1 MEYKWLLFFDP
12 VNSQL
17 PVPSENAKPLPA
29 HLASKS
35 RTTAENPAK
44 NEPKAD
50 EPFGDPQ
57 SKFVWSEFNTCKP
70 FRNPNQV
77 NVDIIEKRK
86 QLWFYLGGTST
97 EARAQYTENPA
108 VKQNNP
114 EANFLESVRA
124 AKTAIALS
132 FHQRRSYPAPYP
144 AGANMHAASVIR
156 AKSNFHHP
164 INLPKPQAPKERPY
178 NGKYAILDPAPYIY
192 KPKVGN
198 TIDPEAL
205 RNQRAF
211 QQSLV
216 HSFPQ
221 FHNPPGF
228 RAPSASMNN
237 TQPPIN
243 TASRPVNTAPA
254 PANAASR
261 PVHAAPPPMN
271 IVSRPMNTTKAPL
284 SAASRPINS
293 AEAAVN
299 AVSRPMNTAEAAMD
313 AVSRPMNT
321 VTSAMNAVSRTM
333 NTASPA
339 PDHYLSPRASPMAPL
354 TSQPQAPT
362 VSKPTAPSVQQST
375 ASGIPRPTVPRMS
388 QPMAP
393 GISQPPPRKH
403 ANAPPQIVQRV
414 SLDPVEN
421 YVCIIC

>member
-12 VNSQL
+12 LNSQL

-35 RTTAENPAK
+35 RTTAENPAR

-77 NVDIIEKRK
+77 NVDIIEKKK

-108 VKQNNP
+108 VKINNP

-124 AKTAIALS
+124 ATTAIALS

-144 AGANMHAASVIR
+144 AGSNMHAASVIR

-164 INLPKPQAPKERPY
+164 INPPKPQAPKERPY

-216 HSFPQ
+216 HSLPQ
-221 FHNPPGF
+221 FPNPTSF
-228 RAPSASMNN
+228 RAPSAAMNN
-237 TQPPIN
+237 TLSPSN
-243 TASRPVNTAPA
+243 TASRPVNTVPGRM
-254 PANAASR
+254 NAASR
-261 PVHAAPPPMN
+261 YVHAAPPLN
-271 IVSRPMNTTKAPL
+271 AASRPMNTTKAPV
-284 SAASRPINS
+284 SAASHSMNAAP
-293 AEAAVN
+293 APTEAFSHPMKPAPAAIN
-299 AVSRPMNTAEAAMD
+299 AVSRPMDTAL
-313 AVSRPMNT
+313 
-321 VTSAMNAVSRTM
+321 
-333 NTASPA
+333 PA
-339 PDHYLSPRASPMAPL
+339 PIHSSASRAPLMAPL
-354 TSQPQAPT
+354 TSQPQAPI
-362 VSKPTAPSVQQST
+362 VSRPTASSVPPLT
-375 ASGIPRPTVPRMS
+375 APGIPRPTAPRMS
-388 QPMAP
+388 QAIAP
-393 GISQPPPRKH
+393 GISQPPPMKH
-403 ANAPPQIVQRV
+403 LHSSAQTAERV
-414 SLDPVEN
+414 SLAPVKSSVLEI
-421 YVCIIC
+421 YADLK

>member
-44 NEPKAD
+44 NVPKAD

-70 FRNPNQV
+70 FRNPSQV

-124 AKTAIALS
+124 ATTAIALS
-132 FHQRRSYPAPYP
+132 FQQRRSYPP
-144 AGANMHAASVIR
+144 AGTNMHAANVIR
-156 AKSNFHHP
+156 AKSNFHQP
-164 INLPKPQAPKERPY
+164 INPPKPQAPKERPY
-178 NGKYAILDPAPYIY
+178 NGKYAILDPAPYTY
-192 KPKVGN
+192 KPKAGN
-198 TIDPEAL
+198 SIDSEAL

-216 HSFPQ
+216 HSLPQ
-221 FHNPPGF
+221 FPNPSVF

-237 TQPPIN
+237 TLPPIN
-243 TASRPVNTAPA
+243 TASRPVNNAPD
-254 PANAASR
+254 PANAAPR
-261 PVHAAPPPMN
+261 RVHAAPHQM
-271 IVSRPMNTTKAPL
+271 
-284 SAASRPINS
+284 
-293 AEAAVN
+293 N
-299 AVSRPMNTAEAAMD
+299 AVSRPMNTGKAPMSAASRPMNTAKAAMD
-313 AVSRPMNT
+313 AVLRPMNAVPAAINSGSRPMNI
-321 VTSAMNAVSRTM
+321 
-333 NTASPA
+333 ASPA
-339 PDHYLSPRASPMAPL
+339 PIHSLTPRAPPMAPMI
-354 TSQPQAPT
+354 SQPQAPT
-362 VSKPTAPSVQQST
+362 LSKSTASSGQQPT

-388 QPMAP
+388 QPIAP
-393 GISQPPPRKH
+393 GMSQLPPMKH
-403 ANAPPQIVQRV
+403 PNAPPQNFQRV
-414 SLDPVEN
+414 SLAPVKISVLVV
-421 YVCIIC
+421 YADLK

>member
-12 VNSQL
+12 INSQL

-70 FRNPNQV
+70 FRNPSQV

-86 QLWFYLGGTST
+86 QLWFYLGRTST

-108 VKQNNP
+108 LELNNP

-124 AKTAIALS
+124 ATTAIALS

-144 AGANMHAASVIR
+144 SGANMHAAGVIR
-156 AKSNFHHP
+156 AKSNYHHP
-164 INLPKPQAPKERPY
+164 INPSKPQAPKERPY
-178 NGKYAILDPAPYIY
+178 NGKYAILDPALYIY

-216 HSFPQ
+216 HSLPQ
-221 FHNPPGF
+221 FPNPPSF
-228 RAPSASMNN
+228 RAPSAPMNN
-237 TQPPIN
+237 TLSPTN
-243 TASRPVNTAPA
+243 TASRSVNTVPGLM
-254 PANAASR
+254 NAASR
-261 PVHAAPPPMN
+261 YVHATPPPLN
-271 IVSRPMNTTKAPL
+271 AASLPMDTTKAPI
-284 SAASRPINS
+284 SAASRPMN
-293 AEAAVN
+293 AAPAATNAIVRPMKTAPAAMN
-299 AVSRPMNTAEAAMD
+299 AVSRPMNTA
-313 AVSRPMNT
+313 
-321 VTSAMNAVSRTM
+321 
-333 NTASPA
+333 SPA
-339 PDHYLSPRASPMAPL
+339 PVHSSEPRAPLMAPVA
-354 TSQPQAPT
+354 SQPQAPI
-362 VSKPTAPSVQQST
+362 VSRPTAPSVPQIT
-375 ASGIPRPTVPRMS
+375 ASGIPRPTVPRMA
-388 QPMAP
+388 QAIAP
-393 GISQPPPRKH
+393 GISQPQPMKH
-403 ANAPPQIVQRV
+403 LNSSAQTTERV
-414 SLDPVEN
+414 SLSPVKNSVLEV
-421 YVCIIC
+421 YTDLK

>member
-86 QLWFYLGGTST
+86 QLWFYLGRTST

-108 VKQNNP
+108 VQLNNP

-124 AKTAIALS
+124 ATTAIALS
-132 FHQRRSYPAPYP
+132 FHQRRAYPAPFP
-144 AGANMHAASVIR
+144 AGANMHAASVLR

-164 INLPKPQAPKERPY
+164 INPPKPQAPKERPY

-192 KPKVGN
+192 KPKIGN
-198 TIDPEAL
+198 TIDSESL
-205 RNQRAF
+205 RNQLAF

-216 HSFPQ
+216 HSLPQ
-221 FHNPPGF
+221 FPNPPGF
-228 RAPSASMNN
+228 RAPPAPMNK
-237 TQPPIN
+237 TLPPMT
-243 TASRPVNTAPA
+243 TASRPVNTTPNPMNAASRHVPAAP
-254 PANAASR
+254 PPPNAASR
-261 PVHAAPPPMN
+261 PM
-271 IVSRPMNTTKAPL
+271 STTKAPI
-284 SAASRPINS
+284 SAASRPIN
-293 AEAAVN
+293 AAPAATDALLRPMKTAPAAIN
-299 AVSRPMNTAEAAMD
+299 AVSRPLNT
-313 AVSRPMNT
+313 T
-321 VTSAMNAVSRTM
+321 
-333 NTASPA
+333 SPA
-339 PDHYLSPRASPMAPL
+339 PAHSFTPAPPIAPPN
-354 TSQPQAPT
+354 SQPQAPMVSRPT
-362 VSKPTAPSVQQST
+362 VPSVPQLT
-375 ASGIPRPTVPRMS
+375 ESGIPRPTVPRMS
-388 QPMAP
+388 QAIVP
-393 GISQPPPRKH
+393 GISQPSPIKH
-403 ANAPPQIVQRV
+403 PSSPAQTVQRV
-414 SLDPVEN
+414 SLAPVKSSVLEV
-421 YVCIIC
+421 YADLK

>member
-86 QLWFYLGGTST
+86 QLWFYLGRTST

-108 VKQNNP
+108 VTRNNP

-124 AKTAIALS
+124 ATTAIALS
-132 FHQRRSYPAPYP
+132 FHQRRSYPASYS
-144 AGANMHAASVIR
+144 AGASMHAASFIR

-164 INLPKPQAPKERPY
+164 INPPKPQAPKERPY

-192 KPKVGN
+192 KPKAGN

-216 HSFPQ
+216 HSLPQ
-221 FHNPPGF
+221 FPNPTGF

-237 TQPPIN
+237 TLTQAN
-243 TASRPVNTAPA
+243 TASRPANTTP
-254 PANAASR
+254 PPVNAASR

-271 IVSRPMNTTKAPL
+271 
-284 SAASRPINS
+284 AASRPVNTPKAPMS
-293 AEAAVN
+293 AAP
-299 AVSRPMNTAEAAMD
+299 RPMNVAPAAMD
-313 AVSRPMNT
+313 AVLRPMST
-321 VTSAMNAVSRTM
+321 VPAAMNAVSLPM

-339 PDHYLSPRASPMAPL
+339 PVPSLAPSAPPMAPPI
-354 TSQPQAPT
+354 SQPQAPT
-362 VSKPTAPSVQQST
+362 ALQPIASSLPQLTAP
-375 ASGIPRPTVPRMS
+375 GIPRPTVPRIS
-388 QPMAP
+388 QPIAP
-393 GISQPPPRKH
+393 GISQPPPMKQ
-403 ANAPPQIVQRV
+403 ANAPTQSIQRV
-414 SLDPVEN
+414 SLAPVKN
-421 YVCIIC
+421 FMLVLYADLK

>member
-124 AKTAIALS
+124 ATTAIALS

-164 INLPKPQAPKERPY
+164 INLPKPPAPKERPY

-216 HSFPQ
+216 HSLPQ
-221 FHNPPGF
+221 FPNPPGF

-237 TQPPIN
+237 TLPPIN
-243 TASRPVNTAPA
+243 RASRPVNSAPA

-261 PVHAAPPPMN
+261 PVHAAPSPMN
-271 IVSRPMNTTKAPL
+271 VVSRPMNTAKASM
-284 SAASRPINS
+284 SAA
-293 AEAAVN
+293 
-299 AVSRPMNTAEAAMD
+299 SRPMNTAEAAVD

-321 VTSAMNAVSRTM
+321 VPSAM

-339 PDHYLSPRASPMAPL
+339 PVHSSAARAPPMAPL

-362 VSKPTAPSVQQST
+362 VSKPTAPSVQQAT

-388 QPMAP
+388 QPIAP
-393 GISQPPPRKH
+393 GISQPPPMKH
-403 ANAPPQIVQRV
+403 PNAPPQTVQRV
-414 SLDPVEN
+414 SLDPIGNSMLVV
-421 YVCIIC
+421 YADSK

>member
-86 QLWFYLGGTST
+86 QLWFYLGATST

-108 VKQNNP
+108 IKQNNP

-124 AKTAIALS
+124 TTTAIALS
-132 FHQRRSYPAPYP
+132 FHQRRSYPTPYP
-144 AGANMHAASVIR
+144 AGANMHAASAIR

-164 INLPKPQAPKERPY
+164 INPPKPQAPKERPY

-216 HSFPQ
+216 HTLPQ
-221 FHNPPGF
+221 FPNPPGF

-237 TQPPIN
+237 TPPPIN
-243 TASRPVNTAPA
+243 TASRPVNTASA
-254 PANAASR
+254 SANVASR
-261 PVHAAPPPMN
+261 LVHAAPPPMN
-271 IVSRPMNTTKAPL
+271 T
-284 SAASRPINS
+284 
-293 AEAAVN
+293 
-299 AVSRPMNTAEAAMD
+299 VSRPMNTAKAPMSAASRPTNTAKAVMD
-313 AVSRPMNT
+313 AVLRPMNT
-321 VTSAMNAVSRTM
+321 APVAMNAVSRPM
-333 NTASPA
+333 STASPA
-339 PDHYLSPRASPMAPL
+339 PVNSLAPRAAPMAPPI
-354 TSQPQAPT
+354 SQPQAPT
-362 VSKPTAPSVQQST
+362 VSKPTVPSLQQT
-375 ASGIPRPTVPRMS
+375 IASEIPRPTVPRMS
-388 QPMAP
+388 QPIAP
-393 GISQPPPRKH
+393 GISQPPPMKH
-403 ANAPPQIVQRV
+403 PNAPPQIAQRV
-414 SLDPVEN
+414 SLAPIKNSVLVVYADLK
-421 YVCIIC
+421 

>member
-44 NEPKAD
+44 KEPKAD

-108 VKQNNP
+108 VKLNNP

-124 AKTAIALS
+124 ATTAIALS

-156 AKSNFHHP
+156 AKSNYHHP
-164 INLPKPQAPKERPY
+164 INPPKPQAPKERPY

-192 KPKVGN
+192 KPKVAN

-216 HSFPQ
+216 HSLPQ
-221 FHNPPGF
+221 FPNPPSF
-228 RAPSASMNN
+228 RAPSAPMNN
-237 TQPPIN
+237 TLPPMN
-243 TASRPVNTAPA
+243 TASRPVNTVPG
-254 PANAASR
+254 PMNAASR
-261 PVHAAPPPMN
+261 YVHAAPPPLN
-271 IVSRPMNTTKAPL
+271 AASRPMNTTKAPI
-284 SAASRPINS
+284 SAASRPMN
-293 AEAAVN
+293 AAP
-299 AVSRPMNTAEAAMD
+299 APTDGYLRPMKPPPA
-313 AVSRPMNT
+313 
-321 VTSAMNAVSRTM
+321 AMNAVTHPS

-339 PDHYLSPRASPMAPL
+339 PVHSFAPRAPLMSPL
-354 TSQPQAPT
+354 TAQPQAPI
-362 VSKPTAPSVQQST
+362 VSRPTAPSVPQLT
-375 ASGIPRPTVPRMS
+375 APGIPRPTVPRVS
-388 QPMAP
+388 QAIAP
-393 GISQPPPRKH
+393 GISQPPPIKH
-403 ANAPPQIVQRV
+403 LNSSAQTAERV
-414 SLDPVEN
+414 SLAPVKNSVLEI
-421 YVCIIC
+421 YADLK